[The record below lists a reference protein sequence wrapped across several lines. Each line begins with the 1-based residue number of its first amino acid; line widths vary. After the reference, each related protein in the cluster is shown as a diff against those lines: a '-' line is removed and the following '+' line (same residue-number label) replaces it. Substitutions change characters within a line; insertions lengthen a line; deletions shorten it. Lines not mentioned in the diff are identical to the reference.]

1 LYVLHKYRC
10 HFGIFDILNCLIM
23 SEIIAKDNTPSYY
36 DIPSESTNN
45 KIINI
50 LNQEF
55 LTVKLIG
62 KQEDTILIQVTII
75 NIDNERI
82 VYDLYLLPSK
92 YIVWYCISTKMIF
105 PVQFRNIVLEKISV
119 KLEELFADSSATFS
133 CEYLPLNE
141 T

>member
-1 LYVLHKYRC
+1 
-10 HFGIFDILNCLIM
+10 M

-55 LTVKLIG
+55 LTVKFIG